1 MNTQKEMNYYLLEG
15 LKNNAFFMLHKFLF
29 DEPFLQLSNNSKIL
43 YTLIKDRM
51 SLSIQNDW
59 HDNDGKVYCY
69 FKNDDIKK
77 YLNVSDKTAT
87 KAKNELIKIGLLEEQ
102 RQYDKATRYY
112 LKKPSESIANTKTS
126 NNYDSEIVGVTIV
139 KSDKVRTNK
148 TELNNTELSNN
159 NILHVSNET
168 RDYIYFEDLET
179 NDYIK
184 QVNNY
189 ISDRKKIT
197 KDNYNNAVDA
207 IDDIIEIVEISGLND
222 MIKWYKQEKSEN
234 RSVENFILY
243 KDRFYQEY
251 DYEMEG

>member
-1 MNTQKEMNYYLLEG
+1 MIFRVIKDAKNPYVMINKEFLNDNELSLKAKGLLTYLLS
-15 LKNNAFFMLHKFLF
+15 LP
-29 DEPFLQLSNNSKIL
+29 DDWKI
-43 YTLIKDRM
+43 YE
-51 SLSIQNDW
+51 S
-59 HDNDGKVYCY
+59 
-69 FKNDDIKK
+69 
-77 YLNVSDKTAT
+77 
-87 KAKNELIKIGLLEEQ
+87 ELIKHHKDGTSAIKSAIKELL
-102 RQYDKATRYY
+102 D
-112 LKKPSESIANTKTS
+112 
-126 NNYDSEIVGVTIV
+126 NNYISR
-139 KSDKVRTNK
+139 KRLRNDKGQLAYYEYEVY
-148 TELNNTELSNN
+148 ENNHMRLSNVG
-159 NILHVSNET
+159 LSNVGKSTPSNKELELYNKDT
-168 RDYIYFEDLET
+168 NTLPPQDGVAEKDYIYFEDLET

-222 MIKWYKQEKSEN
+222 MIKWYKQEKLEN